1 MASNSLFTDP
11 KDLIEGD
18 FFELVGLQSLSEQ
31 QKEELMAKIIDSI
44 QNRVALRIDDLLED
58 KDREAF
64 HEVLQKEDSDAI
76 NKFLAERN
84 IDVAKLVVE
93 ESLLQKNEL
102 LQMINTVKQ
111 GGQNA

>member
-1 MASNSLFTDP
+1 MVSNSSFIDP

-18 FFELVGLQSLSEQ
+18 FFELAGLQNLSEQ
-31 QKEELMAKIIDSI
+31 QKEELMARIIDSI

-64 HEVLQKEDSDAI
+64 HEVLQKEDSEAI

-102 LQMINTVKQ
+102 LQMINAVKQ
-111 GGQNA
+111 GGENA